1 MPSQFAIV
9 VAASAAAAVLVASPG
24 QQAKLGIL
32 FIRTAA
38 VVVVAVIVVAGRA
51 SRELAD
57 GFFVC
62 VRKCH
67 QSRPLVLQCHTK
79 SNRLLEQTSSPAAPV
94 TGYVRFRFVFGGL
107 KKCYK
112 CYKCHL
118 IAHSFYDIWGNCFGL
133 DIRSKSLT
141 HWHPNSLVHLV

>member
-9 VAASAAAAVLVASPG
+9 VAASSSSAAAPAVVLVASPG
-24 QQAKLGIL
+24 QRAKLGIL
-32 FIRTAA
+32 FIRTA
-38 VVVVAVIVVAGRA
+38 VVVVAIVVAGRA
-51 SRELAD
+51 ARDPPD

-79 SNRLLEQTSSPAAPV
+79 SNRLLDRTSSPAAPV

-118 IAHSFYDIWGNCFGL
+118 IAHSVYDIWVIVL
-133 DIRSKSLT
+133 A
-141 HWHPNSLVHLV
+141 